1 MFGCN
6 WEIKIQLQKSA
17 LKRWHFS
24 ADFPDPFK
32 DSSEPVEDLGSIPM
46 LRPPPSSRSAA
57 QSVSQNFA
65 TNSPPQS
72 PTLPKGHRRNVSDT
86 SAFNKYGLQLICA
99 RNYRTE
105 HFYSQSWQIFNI
117 FS

>member
-1 MFGCN
+1 MDF
-6 WEIKIQLQKSA
+6 
-17 LKRWHFS
+17 FS
-24 ADFPDPFK
+24 TDFPDPFK

-72 PTLPKGHRRNVSDT
+72 PTLALPMGHRRNVSDT
-86 SAFNKYGLQLICA
+86 SAFNKYGLQFQLICA
-99 RNYRTE
+99 T
-105 HFYSQSWQIFNI
+105 FYT
-117 FS
+117 